1 MKTTETTPVAD
12 HVVQR
17 REVAWNLVL
26 ITLLVAALAVVLLS
40 MAGGGLPTGS
50 TESVGPAVDRTTKP
64 TEPASTPSTRMQD
77 GPPSEAPTEP
87 ARESL
92 PKATLAEAPAPTEAD
107 KPPRTRVDR
116 LVEMLCPVDA
126 RRRAAESISSDVPR
140 LEHLRK
146 LQSRCNA
153 DQAGLF
159 GDDKKAP
166 GTTPHKHQ
174 TEKGTR
180 P

>member
-1 MKTTETTPVAD
+1 MKTTEKTDTTDP
-12 HVVQR
+12 VVQR
-17 REVAWNLVL
+17 RDVAWNLVL

-40 MAGGGLPTGS
+40 MAEGGRPTGS
-50 TESVGPAVDRTTKP
+50 TETERPA
-64 TEPASTPSTRMQD
+64 TPD
-77 GPPSEAPTEP
+77 DPSEPTDAPVEPPREAAQEAMSTETP
-87 ARESL
+87 G
-92 PKATLAEAPAPTEAD
+92 PTDAD

-116 LVEMLCPVDA
+116 LVEMLCPVDP
-126 RRRAAESISSDVPR
+126 RRRAAESIRTDVPR

-146 LQSRCNA
+146 LQSRCTA

-159 GDDKKAP
+159 GDDQEAP
-166 GTTPHKHQ
+166 AATPEQPQ